1 MRFLG
6 IGECA
11 DLADLYLRLVADGH
25 EVKVFIGYPLC
36 SDTLAGLIERVS
48 DWEGELDWIR
58 TAGQDGCIL
67 FENIGL
73 GYGEIQD
80 RLRREGLN
88 VIGGGAYGTRLEN
101 DRAYAQ
107 RILGELGLATASI
120 FDFSDV
126 DEAKKFIDQRPARYV
141 LKSNG
146 PDAASFVGLHKT
158 GADVSAVLT
167 TWKKSTVSSFILMD
181 FIEGLEMGVGAYF
194 NGEDFLVPACLDW
207 EHKRF
212 FPGDLG
218 EITGEMGTVV
228 TYARSQRFFDRTLA
242 KMAPLLRANGYCGYI
257 NLNTI
262 VNKEGIW
269 PLEFTCRFGYPGYAI
284 LDPLQR
290 TSWANLIRTML
301 TRSTLSF
308 DTAPGFAVGIVITT
322 PPFPYDRDMVPVA
335 VGLPILFDRDLSQA
349 EQRHVHYGEVALNN
363 GGLVTSGA
371 SGYTLVV
378 TGTGETIEAAR
389 NAANALADKVVLAN
403 ARYRRD
409 IGTRLI
415 EGEFAKIKALDLL
428 DPSSASWPFVPSLGD
443 QST

>member
-11 DLADLYLRLVADGH
+11 DLADLYLRLVAHGH
-25 EVKVFIGYPLC
+25 EVKIFIGYPLC
-36 SDTLAGLIERVS
+36 RDTLVGLIQRVA
-48 DWEGELDWIR
+48 DWRTELDWIR
-58 TAGQDGCIL
+58 AAGPDGCVL

-80 RLRREGLN
+80 RLRRDGFN

-107 RILGELGLATASI
+107 GVLADLGLATAPT
-120 FDFSDV
+120 FEFSDV
-126 DEAKKFIDQRPARYV
+126 EEARRFIERWPARYV

-146 PDAASFVGLHKT
+146 PDAASFVGRHKA
-158 GADVSAVLT
+158 GADVQAVLAARG
-167 TWKKSTVSSFILMD
+167 KIAASSFVLME
-181 FIEGLEMGVGAYF
+181 FVEGAEMGVGAYF
-194 NGEDFLVPACLDW
+194 NGEDFLEPACLDW

-218 EITGEMGTVV
+218 ELTGEMGTVV
-228 TYARSQRFFDRTLA
+228 TYSRSKRFFDRTLA
-242 KMAPLLRANGYCGYI
+242 KMVPLLRANGYCGYI

-262 VNKEGIW
+262 VNEAGIW

-284 LDPLQR
+284 LDPLQK
-290 TSWANLIRTML
+290 TPWADLFRAML
-301 TRSTLSF
+301 TRSTLMF
-308 DTAPGFAVGIVITT
+308 DTEPGFAVGIVITT
-322 PPFPYDRDMVPVA
+322 PPFPYYRDTLPA
-335 VGLPILFDRDLSQA
+335 PVGLPVLFDGDLSSA
-349 EQRHVHYGEVALNN
+349 ELRHIHYGEVAVQN
-363 GGLVTSGA
+363 GVLVTSGA

-389 NAANALADKVVLAN
+389 DAANALADKIVVAN
-403 ARYRRD
+403 SRYRRD

-415 EGEFAKIKALDLL
+415 EGEFARIEATGLL
-428 DPSSASWPFVPSLGD
+428 DP
-443 QST
+443 

>member
-25 EVKVFIGYPLC
+25 EVKIFIGYPLC
-36 SDTLAGLIERVS
+36 RDTLVGLIQRVA
-48 DWEGELDWIR
+48 DWRTELDWIR
-58 TAGQDGCIL
+58 AAGPDGCVL

-80 RLRREGLN
+80 RLRRDGFN

-107 RILGELGLATASI
+107 GVLADLGLATAPT
-120 FDFSDV
+120 FEFSDV
-126 DEAKKFIDQRPARYV
+126 EEARRFIERWPARYV

-146 PDAASFVGLHKT
+146 PDAASFVGRHKA
-158 GADVSAVLT
+158 GADVQAVLAARG
-167 TWKKSTVSSFILMD
+167 KIAASSFVLME
-181 FIEGLEMGVGAYF
+181 FVEGAEMGVGAYF
-194 NGEDFLVPACLDW
+194 NGEDFLEPACLDW

-218 EITGEMGTVV
+218 ELTGEMGTVV
-228 TYARSQRFFDRTLA
+228 TYSRSKRFFDRTLA
-242 KMAPLLRANGYCGYI
+242 KMVPLLRANGYCGYI

-262 VNKEGIW
+262 VNEAGIW

-284 LDPLQR
+284 LDPLQK
-290 TSWANLIRTML
+290 TPWADLFRAML
-301 TRSTLSF
+301 TRSTLMF
-308 DTAPGFAVGIVITT
+308 DTEPGFAVGIVITT
-322 PPFPYDRDMVPVA
+322 PPFPYYRDTLPA
-335 VGLPILFDRDLSQA
+335 PVGLPVLFDGDLSSA
-349 EQRHVHYGEVALNN
+349 ELRHIHYGEVALQN
-363 GGLVTSGA
+363 GVLVTSGA

-389 NAANALADKVVLAN
+389 DAANALADKIVVAN
-403 ARYRRD
+403 SRYRRD

-415 EGEFAKIKALDLL
+415 EGEFARIEATGLL
-428 DPSSASWPFVPSLGD
+428 DP
-443 QST
+443 

>member
-25 EVKVFIGYPLC
+25 EVKIFIGYPLC
-36 SDTLAGLIERVS
+36 RDTLVGLIQRVA
-48 DWEGELDWIR
+48 DWRTELDWIR
-58 TAGQDGCIL
+58 AVGPDGCVL

-80 RLRREGLN
+80 RLRRDGFN

-107 RILGELGLATASI
+107 DVLADLGLATAPT
-120 FDFSDV
+120 FEFSDV
-126 DEAKKFIDQRPARYV
+126 EEARRFIERRPARYV

-146 PDAASFVGLHKT
+146 PDAASFVGRHKA
-158 GADVSAVLT
+158 GADVQAVLAARG
-167 TWKKSTVSSFILMD
+167 KIAASSFVLME
-181 FIEGLEMGVGAYF
+181 FVEGVEMGVGAYF
-194 NGEDFLVPACLDW
+194 NGEDFLEPACLDW

-218 EITGEMGTVV
+218 ELTGEMGTVV
-228 TYARSQRFFDRTLA
+228 TYSRSKRFFDRTLA
-242 KMAPLLRANGYCGYI
+242 KMVPLLRANGYCGYI

-262 VNKEGIW
+262 VNEAGIW

-284 LDPLQR
+284 LDPLQK
-290 TSWANLIRTML
+290 TPWADLFRAML
-301 TRSTLSF
+301 TRSTLMF
-308 DTAPGFAVGIVITT
+308 DTEPGFAVGIVITT
-322 PPFPYDRDMVPVA
+322 PPFPYSRDTLPA
-335 VGLPILFDRDLSQA
+335 PVGLPVLFEGDLSSA
-349 EQRHVHYGEVALNN
+349 ELRHIHYGEVALQN
-363 GGLVTSGA
+363 GVLVTSGA

-389 NAANALADKVVLAN
+389 DAANALADKIVVAN
-403 ARYRRD
+403 SRYRRD

-415 EGEFAKIKALDLL
+415 EGEFARIEATGLL
-428 DPSSASWPFVPSLGD
+428 DP
-443 QST
+443 

>member
-11 DLADLYLRLVADGH
+11 DLADLYLRLVAHGH
-25 EVKVFIGYPLC
+25 EVKIFIGYPLC
-36 SDTLAGLIERVS
+36 RDTLVGLIQRVA
-48 DWEGELDWIR
+48 DWRTELDWIR
-58 TAGQDGCIL
+58 AAGPDGCVL

-80 RLRREGLN
+80 RLRRDGFN

-107 RILGELGLATASI
+107 GVLADLGLATAPT
-120 FDFSDV
+120 FEFSDV
-126 DEAKKFIDQRPARYV
+126 EEARRFIERWPARYV

-146 PDAASFVGLHKT
+146 PDAASFVGRHKA
-158 GADVSAVLT
+158 GADVQAVLAARG
-167 TWKKSTVSSFILMD
+167 KIAASSFVLME
-181 FIEGLEMGVGAYF
+181 FVEGAEMGVGAYF
-194 NGEDFLVPACLDW
+194 NGEDFLEPACLDW

-218 EITGEMGTVV
+218 ELTGEMGTVV
-228 TYARSQRFFDRTLA
+228 TYSRSKRFFDRTLA
-242 KMAPLLRANGYCGYI
+242 KMVPLLRANGYCGYI

-262 VNKEGIW
+262 VNEAGIW

-284 LDPLQR
+284 LDPLQK
-290 TSWANLIRTML
+290 TPWADLFRAML
-301 TRSTLSF
+301 TRSTLMF
-308 DTAPGFAVGIVITT
+308 DTEPGFAVGIVITT
-322 PPFPYDRDMVPVA
+322 PPFPYYRDTLPA
-335 VGLPILFDRDLSQA
+335 PVGLPVLFDGDLSSA
-349 EQRHVHYGEVALNN
+349 ELRHIHYGEVALQN
-363 GGLVTSGA
+363 GVLVTSGA

-389 NAANALADKVVLAN
+389 DAANALADKIVVAN
-403 ARYRRD
+403 SRYRRD

-415 EGEFAKIKALDLL
+415 EGEFARIEATGLL
-428 DPSSASWPFVPSLGD
+428 DP
-443 QST
+443 